1 MRRLSILIVVVIMGA
16 TLVACGGSGAGG
28 TRKLTLD
35 MTEYAFKPASLD
47 LKVGETVTIEL
58 KNSGKLDHEV
68 MFGRGLQK
76 VNNRPSGY
84 ETDMFQAGSVT
95 PTIVTQAEMKMP
107 TGQQEHGTGVMVTLP
122 PGDKTATI
130 TFPVTEGMVGEWE
143 MGCFQLGGVHY
154 DSGMKGKVIVSK

>member
-1 MRRLSILIVVVIMGA
+1 MRRLSILVVIVIMGA

-28 TRKLTLD
+28 TRKLTLSMSD
-35 MTEYAFKPASLD
+35 YAFKPATLE

-58 KNSGKLDHEV
+58 KNTGQLDHEV

-76 VNNRPSGY
+76 VNNRPGGY
-84 ETDMFQAGSVT
+84 ETDMFQAGGVT

-107 TGQQEHGTGVMVTLP
+107 DGQHEHGTGVMVALP
-122 PGDKTATI
+122 PGGKTATI

-143 MGCFQLGGVHY
+143 MGCFQLSGVHY
-154 DSGMKGKVIVSK
+154 DSGMLGKVIVSK

>member
-1 MRRLSILIVVVIMGA
+1 MKRLFILVVVVTVGGVLA
-16 TLVACGGSGAGG
+16 ACGGSGAGG

-35 MTEYAFKPASLD
+35 MTEYAFKPATLE

-58 KNSGKLDHEV
+58 KNTGKLDHEV
-68 MFGRGLQK
+68 MFGRGLHK
-76 VNNRPSGY
+76 DNNRPNGY
-84 ETDMFQAGSVT
+84 ETDMFQAGGVT
-95 PTIVTQAEMKMP
+95 PQIVTQAEMNMT
-107 TGQQEHGTGVMVTLP
+107 TGPQEHGSGVMVVLP